1 MTTEDLAAEVLRM
14 LEAQRVYFKSRTQS
28 DLIAS
33 KKLEAAL
40 IAKCRAILNP
50 QEALF
55 ENK

>member
-14 LEAQRVYFKSRTQS
+14 LEAQKRYFDTRNRV

-40 IAKCRAILNP
+40 IAKCRAILDT

-55 ENK
+55 GG